1 MDYTRQQKYFSLSRV
16 FGAIAV
22 LLLATAAAICLKTT
36 VAPAMTTTIPFLLA
50 AIALAASLYYTP
62 DYLHLTVDPSKRLRW
77 AVRIRWRIIGA
88 VLLMGLIAASSLSG
102 RIAVFAA
109 TVWLLAA
116 NLLAR
121 RAVPGR
127 FAAVWFATTDLVLL
141 FSLLLWGEMD
151 LALAGILL
159 AAAVHV
165 AVLMS
170 EEPLLWAFALVPGC
184 WLLLTLHFM
193 QQHGPLPAYV
203 FPASLVLIVGLA
215 TGWLVARSQD
225 QNAANIAAA
234 MQELEDFT
242 GYSEDRI
249 RELWATSNQQLARNW
264 QAAALAED
272 DRERLAQWYRDNSE
286 LYLFAISGYNLEYK
300 RIRSNIKVLKFA
312 RGSTLDYGAGNG
324 ELLLELARRGHPV
337 TYCDVEG
344 VTMRF
349 ARQRAQRFGLA
360 MDFFSTKEGLLAA
373 AHKKGF
379 DTIFSFDV
387 LEHLPDLPG
396 ELSFLSSMLNPGGL
410 MVFDVPAGST
420 KAHPMHLNHNLNVL
434 ACMRAKGL
442 EDKRSLSL
450 RVPFRKEEKYVF
462 QAPLASTVDH
472 RSSA

>member
-1 MDYTRQQKYFSLSRV
+1 MTLSRI

-36 VAPAMTTTIPFLLA
+36 AAPAMTPTIPFLLA

-62 DYLHLTVDPSKRLRW
+62 DYLHLTVDPSKSLRW

-88 VLLMGLIAASSLSG
+88 ALLIGLIAASSLSG
-102 RIAVFAA
+102 RVAVAA
-109 TVWLLAA
+109 AAVWLLAA

-121 RAVPGR
+121 RVVPAH
-127 FAAVWFATTDLVLL
+127 FAALWFATTDLLLL
-141 FSLLLWGEMD
+141 FGLLLWGD
-151 LALAGILL
+151 LDLTLAGILL

-170 EEPLLWAFALVPGC
+170 EEPLFWALALILCC
-184 WLLLTLHFM
+184 WLLLVLHFM
-193 QQHGPLPAYV
+193 QQYGPLPAYV
-203 FPASLVLIVGLA
+203 FPASLIMITALA
-215 TGWLVARSQD
+215 TGWLVARTQD
-225 QNAANIAAA
+225 QNEANIAAA
-234 MQELEDFT
+234 MQELQEFT

-300 RIRSNIKVLKFA
+300 RIRSNMKVLKFA

-324 ELLLELARRGHPV
+324 ELLLELARRGHRV
-337 TYCDVEG
+337 TYYDVEG

-349 ARQRAQRFGLA
+349 ARQRAQRYGLA
-360 MDFFSTKEGLLAA
+360 MDFFSTKEALLAA

-396 ELSFLSSMLNPGGL
+396 ELSFLSSMLNSGGL

-434 ACMRAKGL
+434 AYMRAKGL
-442 EDKRSLSL
+442 EDMRGLSL
-450 RVPFRKEEKYVF
+450 RIPLRKEEKYVF
-462 QAPLASTVDH
+462 HAPSASTVDQ